1 MRVSEGM
8 KSERKGQ
15 EVGVQIAKDTVG
27 LCEDLSLHTEV
38 NGRPNKVSSRKGS
51 FLVCVVKRWLWL
63 PWSKIDPRRKWRG
76 IRVI

>member
-8 KSERKGQ
+8 KSERRGQ
-15 EVGVQIAKDTVG
+15 EVGVQTAKGVVG
-27 LCEDLSLHTEV
+27 LCEDLSIYTEV

-51 FLVCVVKRWLWL
+51 FLVCVVKRWLWI
-63 PWSKIDPRRKWRG
+63 PRSKIDPRWKWRG

>member
-1 MRVSEGM
+1 M
-8 KSERKGQ
+8 
-15 EVGVQIAKDTVG
+15 QIAKDTVG

-63 PWSKIDPRRKWRG
+63 PWSKIIQG
-76 IRVI
+76 GSGEA

>member
-51 FLVCVVKRWLWL
+51 FLGEV
-63 PWSKIDPRRKWRG
+63 S
-76 IRVI
+76 

>member
-38 NGRPNKVSSRKGS
+38 
-51 FLVCVVKRWLWL
+51 LEM
-63 PWSKIDPRRKWRG
+63 
-76 IRVI
+76 